1 MRSPR
6 RRLLA
11 RVLGGLV
18 ALLLLAGVGGYWYA
32 RPLLLTGTGYAAHNA
47 CAVGFV
53 AGREDA
59 ADDLPPNPLV
69 PYLRSTLDSAD
80 HVASTSLFGV
90 LARQR
95 AWYSPGYGC
104 TLADQRPSLA
114 AAPPPAGANPLAAPA
129 PAPPATAADRLDA
142 ALGAA
147 FGDDLPADARAAL
160 GTRGVVVVHNGRVIA
175 ERYAPGFTAQT
186 PQLGWSMAKSVTNL
200 MAGRLV
206 QQGTLAVTQDQLRPE
221 WTDERRAIT
230 VDQLMRMTSG
240 LRWDE
245 TYDLGTTIT
254 EMLYL
259 QQDMAAFAA
268 SQPLAH
274 APGSYQ
280 QYSSGSTNIL
290 CSVLRSRTG
299 PGTVAPERR
308 LISELGLTSAVWE
321 PDASGAPVC
330 SSYLWA
336 TPRDWAAIG
345 QFALQDGIWN
355 GEQLLPPGW
364 MTQSTRLEPTATSE
378 EQGYAAGWWVNR
390 LADGSLAWP
399 AMPADTYWASGHD
412 GQRVI
417 VVPSA
422 DLVVVRLGF
431 SPSIEPSDLR
441 IDTLV
446 QDLVAQTSR

>member
-1 MRSPR
+1 MRSR
-6 RRLLA
+6 RRRVLA

-18 ALLLLAGVGGYWYA
+18 VLLLLAGVGGYWYA

-47 CAVGFV
+47 CAVALV
-53 AGREDA
+53 AGRHDV

-69 PYLRSTLDSAD
+69 PYLSTTLDSTD
-80 HVASTSLFGV
+80 RVATTSVFGV

-95 AWYSPGYGC
+95 AWYSPGNGC
-104 TLADQRPSLA
+104 TLADERPSLA
-114 AAPPPAGANPLAAPA
+114 AAPPAEGANPIATQT
-129 PAPPATAADRLDA
+129 PAPPAGAADRLTA

-160 GTRGVVVVHNGRVIA
+160 GTRGVVVVQRGTVIA

-186 PQLGWSMAKSVTNL
+186 PQLGWSMAKSVTNV

-206 QQGTLAVTQDQLRPE
+206 QQGTLSVTQDRLRPE
-221 WTDERRAIT
+221 WTDDRSAIT

-259 QQDMAAFAA
+259 KQDMAAFAA

-290 CSVLRSRTG
+290 CSVLRSHAG

-308 LISELGLTSAVWE
+308 LISELGLASAVWE

-336 TPRDWAAIG
+336 TPRDWAGIG
-345 QFALQDGIWN
+345 QFALQDGVWN
-355 GEQLLPPGW
+355 GEQLLPTGW
-364 MTQSTRLEPTATSE
+364 MALSTAAPAVVGE
-378 EQGYAAGWWVNR
+378 ERGYAAGWWVNR
-390 LADGSLAWP
+390 LADGSSAWP

-431 SPSIEPSDLR
+431 SPSVEEADLR

-446 QDLVAQTSR
+446 HDLVALAAG